1 MSRWRS
7 RRFLGAAIAT
17 VVVGLLVAGVADDV
31 SVQSTLH
38 RDQGQV
44 TSTGALLRRTEALI
58 SSTDR
63 SVRRTD
69 EGRLATL
76 RSLTQVTSELASAKV
91 QLAQSQTGVTSGDVA
106 LVAVHSCAGGV
117 SRSVSALSAGN
128 QRLAVADLSS
138 VAAVCENMLDSS
150 AGGPVY
156 PFDFADPDVIVAKGT
171 YYAYGTNS
179 TAGNIQIME
188 SSDLLDWR
196 KAGDA
201 LPTLASWA
209 TPGFTWAPAVI
220 HVRRSYLLYYTA
232 ATAGSKVQCISVA
245 TAKKPQGPFTDTT
258 KAPLECQPDLGGS
271 IDPAPFFTATGRLYL
286 AWKSIGGSGQPPT
299 IWAQALDPQGTVLE
313 SPGPSVLLRPSQSWE
328 GSVVE
333 APSMVLD
340 DGSYFLFYSGN
351 NWDSADYAIG
361 VARCSGPLGPCVKP
375 LSGPLYASQPNLE
388 GPGGEMVFTDK
399 QGQLQM
405 AFQAWLPGAVGYPH
419 PRLLFIRPLDVADGI
434 PQVEPG

>member
-1 MSRWRS
+1 MSRRRS

-150 AGGPVY
+150 VGGPVY

-220 HVRRSYLLYYTA
+220 HVRRSYLLYYAA

-258 KAPLECQPDLGGS
+258 KAPLECQPDLGVRS
-271 IDPAPFFTATGRLYL
+271 IPPRSLPPP
-286 AWKSIGGSGQPPT
+286 GGST
-299 IWAQALDPQGTVLE
+299 W
-313 SPGPSVLLRPSQSWE
+313 R
-328 GSVVE
+328 GSR
-333 APSMVLD
+333 
-340 DGSYFLFYSGN
+340 SG
-351 NWDSADYAIG
+351 
-361 VARCSGPLGPCVKP
+361 
-375 LSGPLYASQPNLE
+375 
-388 GPGGEMVFTDK
+388 
-399 QGQLQM
+399 
-405 AFQAWLPGAVGYPH
+405 
-419 PRLLFIRPLDVADGI
+419 
-434 PQVEPG
+434 